1 MRSNCLLSAVCCR
14 MPVQGGFNGLH
25 CTPLILQVYKKMHVV
40 DHSTSQ
46 GVWMVVIVIAIVAP
60 MVVDIIVMVLIL
72 IRVPLYPHTLM
83 TYPTLEKD

>member
-1 MRSNCLLSAVCCR
+1 
-14 MPVQGGFNGLH
+14 
-25 CTPLILQVYKKMHVV
+25 
-40 DHSTSQ
+40 
-46 GVWMVVIVIAIVAP
+46 MVVIVIAIVAP